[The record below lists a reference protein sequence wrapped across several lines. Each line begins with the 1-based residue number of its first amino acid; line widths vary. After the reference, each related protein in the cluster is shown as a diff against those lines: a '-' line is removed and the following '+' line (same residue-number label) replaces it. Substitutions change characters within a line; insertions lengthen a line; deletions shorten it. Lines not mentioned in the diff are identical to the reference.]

1 MNILKRKITT
11 EDMYFMTNLLLKSH
25 NVNAVK
31 RIWQPKKAAP
41 LNEDF
46 ILGYYYQKNAFY
58 QKKDKNNELEENKVV
73 SN

>member
-1 MNILKRKITT
+1 MNILKKNNYGRYVFYDKLITEIT
-11 EDMYFMTNLLLKSH
+11 QQLMQLKESG
-25 NVNAVK
+25 N
-31 RIWQPKKAAP
+31 KKSGS